1 MLVHD
6 GCSGLCIPATAMLAL
21 ARQQGSLTVREHA
34 VQVEYASAG
43 QLADKCRSP
52 MPEDQAR
59 GLFSQLL
66 EGLAYCHSKGVY
78 HRDLRSELI
87 FLSGRCGSPSHHHVA
102 RPPVF

>member
-1 MLVHD
+1 
-6 GCSGLCIPATAMLAL
+6 
-21 ARQQGSLTVREHA
+21 
-34 VQVEYASAG
+34 
-43 QLADKCRSP
+43 